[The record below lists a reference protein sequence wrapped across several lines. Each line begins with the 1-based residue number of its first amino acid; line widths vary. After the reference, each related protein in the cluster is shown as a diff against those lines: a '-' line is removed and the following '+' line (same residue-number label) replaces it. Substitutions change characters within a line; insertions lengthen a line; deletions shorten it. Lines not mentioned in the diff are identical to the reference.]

1 MVEVVSADDMYQAVF
16 EYYATVDIAIAAA
29 AVADFKPENKAQQKI
44 KKQGGLPEI
53 TLVPTQ
59 DILAEMGRQKQDQF
73 LLGFALETENE
84 EENAMAKCQKKQ
96 LDAIVLNSLN
106 DKGAGFGGDKN
117 KITFIDKS
125 GEKTA
130 FDLKSKAAVARDI
143 FDQIIR
149 LR

>member
-1 MVEVVSADDMYQAVF
+1 M
-16 EYYATVDIAIAAA
+16 
-29 AVADFKPENKAQQKI
+29 
-44 KKQGGLPEI
+44 
-53 TLVPTQ
+53 PTQ

-117 KITFIDKS
+117 KITFIEKS

-149 LR
+149 LRWNVFSYLLFF

>member
-1 MVEVVSADDMYQAVF
+1 MIHQIGIDYKL
-16 EYYATVDIAIAAA
+16 AINYLCS
-29 AVADFKPENKAQQKI
+29 E
-44 KKQGGLPEI
+44 
-53 TLVPTQ
+53 
-59 DILAEMGRQKQDQF
+59 
-73 LLGFALETENE
+73 LLR
-84 EENAMAKCQKKQ
+84 QKKQ

-117 KITFIDKS
+117 KITFIDKT